1 MGLEELLLCDNFI
14 SDVTPLALHENLRV
28 IIFLKMDILNRSY
41 CNFLIIQQILNL
53 TGNKVADIS
62 VVDSLS
68 SCLKLRSLFLSR
80 NPFEKVPNYRK
91 IIASLIPTL
100 ELLDWKKLDAAGD
113 SKVSNAMILEAAS
126 SIRLIEEEMDD
137 ELRLE
142 ACIMNDVLPLND
154 SKSMPSPKIKPSSNA
169 VSKSYYNSNI
179 IPDTG
184 SELTHGS
191 AVVLA
196 GNMAAAMRKRRN
208 KNNEKEFEND
218 GEHISA
224 LDIIDSAAKGMEPL
238 LSETSSRKQTQSFF
252 FTQFF
257 KEGDISSSAMSE
269 EQIQQAMKKTA
280 STTHAIDTAFSEDEL
295 LDGELTR
302 QLATHTTTDSPA
314 THTRPSTGVGP
325 KSARARS
332 AALPSTG
339 RREKA
344 NSLFDQPLDVNGD
357 HTSREKDGYPRS
369 GSAQRRPKSSGGNRK
384 AFSPMRNSET
394 AVVPPSPRQMNSSR
408 PQSAIIAGNDSAFSL
423 PFRVAANDDEMEMM
437 RSISRK
443 AGFTGPI
450 LAGLPAAAAAARGQ
464 MIYSAGDVSDT
475 PSSIVHI
482 DIVKRS
488 SNVEG
493 GYASRPQSHKA
504 VSSSNNSTKGVAM
517 IGSDE
522 TDLDEGTPQ
531 ETQRVHV
538 TGVGKK
544 LFQINRLQK
553 IVDADSDSESEDIA
567 ITHAARHQLM
577 SDSAQLSPRTAA
589 AGGRRRSSR
598 PLFLPPRNDSTKSAA
613 RVVPQ
618 PLSALQMSFTSREAP
633 AAESERAEQDTYRN
647 GEDSQ
652 PSTGRL
658 SATMQHMQDP
668 PDSSRSSSQRGST
681 PPVNLN
687 AAKQQEK
694 FMHTVSSMVR
704 KRLS

>member
-1 MGLEELLLCDNFI
+1 M
-14 SDVTPLALHENLRV
+14 
-28 IIFLKMDILNRSY
+28 
-41 CNFLIIQQILNL
+41 

-91 IIASLIPTL
+91 ITASLIPNL
-100 ELLDWKKLDAAGD
+100 ELLDGKKLDAAGD
-113 SKVSNAMILEAAS
+113 SKISNAMILEAAS
-126 SIRLIEEEMDD
+126 SIRLMEEEMDD

-142 ACIMNDVLPLND
+142 ACIMNDALPLND
-154 SKSMPSPKIKPSSNA
+154 SKSLPSPKGRKSSNFSVKSSSTS
-169 VSKSYYNSNI
+169 VSKNYNNSNI

-208 KNNEKEFEND
+208 RSNEKDFDNDD
-218 GEHISA
+218 GEHVSA
-224 LDIIDSAAKGMEPL
+224 LDIIDSAAKGVEPL
-238 LSETSSRKQTQSFF
+238 LLDSSSRKQSQSYF

-269 EQIQQAMKKTA
+269 EQIQQAMKKMATTT
-280 STTHAIDTAFSEDEL
+280 TTHAIDTAFSEDEL

-314 THTRPSTGVGP
+314 THTRPSTGIGP
-325 KSARARS
+325 RSARGRS
-332 AALPSTG
+332 AAPPSTG
-339 RREKA
+339 RREKT
-344 NSLFDQPLDVNGD
+344 NSLFDQPLDVDGD
-357 HTSREKDGYPRS
+357 RTSREKDGHPRS
-369 GSAQRRPKSSGGNRK
+369 GSAQRRPKSSSGNRK
-384 AFSPMRNSET
+384 AFSPIPNSDSSM
-394 AVVPPSPRQMNSSR
+394 VQPSPRQMNSSR
-408 PQSAIIAGNDSAFSL
+408 PQSAINAGSDSTFSL
-423 PFRVAANDDEMEMM
+423 PFRVAANDDEMEIM
-437 RSISRK
+437 RSMSRK

-450 LAGLPAAAAAARGQ
+450 LAGSTAAAAARGQ
-464 MIYSAGDVSDT
+464 INYPAGGVSEL

-493 GYASRPQSHKA
+493 GYSSRPQSHKA
-504 VSSSNNSTKGVAM
+504 ISASNSSVKGVAM
-517 IGSDE
+517 LAADE
-522 TDLDEGTPQ
+522 DGGEQ
-531 ETQRVHV
+531 QV
-538 TGVGKK
+538 THSAHIAGGGKK
-544 LFQINRLQK
+544 IFHINRMQK
-553 IVDADSDSESEDIA
+553 IVDADSDSDSEDIA

-589 AGGRRRSSR
+589 GGGRRRSSR
-598 PLFLPPRNDSTKSAA
+598 PLFLPPRNDLSKNATKS
-613 RVVPQ
+613 VPQ
-618 PLSALQMSFTSREAP
+618 PLTALQMSFTGREAP

-658 SATMQHMQDP
+658 SATIPHMQDP

-681 PPVNLN
+681 PPINLN
-687 AAKQQEK
+687 ATKQQEK

-704 KRLS
+704 SKPFIL